1 MSRLLHKPLAGGGP
15 YFPFFAP
22 VDAGWS
28 SPVARQAHNLKV
40 IGSNPIPATKLR
52 RQVKDLAALPFLRLC
67 LEPASK
73 HWGSKKGRNH
83 RQISGLARGPRLAH
97 SPCSMV
103 AAVAASR
110 RRGCSVLAR
119 SARHAQSSAR
129 YPEASRMPR
138 RQRGQ
143 NSHSLRAARPMLGM
157 TFVDAA
163 TSASR
168 SKTCV
173 RGRDHWGRTGPPPL
187 TAGLSCFAN
196 RFASCPA
203 IARSPFMAR
212 SLELRPDAT

>member
-1 MSRLLHKPLAGGGP
+1 MATGGGIWAFQAVSRLLHKPPAGGGP

-67 LEPASK
+67 LEPASGSTG
-73 HWGSKKGRNH
+73 GSKKGRNH

-97 SPCSMV
+97 SPCSMA

-110 RRGCSVLAR
+110 RRGRSVLAR

-129 YPEASRMPR
+129 YPEASRVPG
-138 RQRGQ
+138 RQRGR
-143 NSHSLRAARPMLGM
+143 NRHSLRAARSMLW
-157 TFVDAA
+157 A
-163 TSASR
+163 
-168 SKTCV
+168 
-173 RGRDHWGRTGPPPL
+173 
-187 TAGLSCFAN
+187 
-196 RFASCPA
+196 
-203 IARSPFMAR
+203 
-212 SLELRPDAT
+212 